1 MQEVDDLIDKDKL
14 SRLEDADRARK
25 ELDAILDDLQDR
37 RDELAR
43 KLQLYKDLI
52 AEAKQTARSDPEM
65 ITKLNKLAQE
75 ANDIT
80 REL

>member
-1 MQEVDDLIDKDKL
+1 MLEELQADFEELCQLDDEMDKLDQETEDLINKDKL

-25 ELDAILDDLQDR
+25 ELDALLDDLQDR

-52 AEAKQTARSDPEM
+52 AEAK
-65 ITKLNKLAQE
+65 
-75 ANDIT
+75 
-80 REL
+80 